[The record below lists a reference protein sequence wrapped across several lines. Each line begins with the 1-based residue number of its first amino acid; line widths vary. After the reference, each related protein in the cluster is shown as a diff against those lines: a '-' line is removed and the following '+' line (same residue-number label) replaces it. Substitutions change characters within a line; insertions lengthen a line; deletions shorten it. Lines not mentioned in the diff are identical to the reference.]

1 MGILRILQKLGI
13 LRFGATAATYKNAK
27 ERPIELQ
34 MDGVFNAEKDLI
46 NPSDRGGAKPKDEPP
61 AKTPPPSAPV

>member
-1 MGILRILQKLGI
+1 MGILRVLQKLGI
-13 LRFGATAATYKNAK
+13 LRLGATAATYKNAK

-46 NPSDRGGAKPKDEPP
+46 NPPDRSGATPEKKPPV
-61 AKTPPPSAPV
+61 KTAPPSAAS